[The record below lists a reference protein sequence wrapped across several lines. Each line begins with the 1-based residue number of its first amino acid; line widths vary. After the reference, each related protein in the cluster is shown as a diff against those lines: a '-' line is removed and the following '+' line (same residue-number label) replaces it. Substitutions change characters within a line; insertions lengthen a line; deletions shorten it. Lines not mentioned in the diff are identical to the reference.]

1 MCQDA
6 FYASKK
12 VDFEV
17 RRYQS
22 CASFKKEANEPKSE
36 VDNDIIE
43 VKADLFQKM
52 WNWRQRNELRI
63 FMRHYFL
70 VICFSD
76 AKNPFWQRGLLFS
89 GNLCAETEQNPK
101 WTSAAAIV
109 ICKVPITNS
118 RTTWTVPLL
127 SPFLY

>member
-52 WNWRQRNELRI
+52 WNWRQRNEVRI

-89 GNLCAETEQNPK
+89 GNL
-101 WTSAAAIV
+101 
-109 ICKVPITNS
+109 
-118 RTTWTVPLL
+118 RTK
-127 SPFLY
+127 S